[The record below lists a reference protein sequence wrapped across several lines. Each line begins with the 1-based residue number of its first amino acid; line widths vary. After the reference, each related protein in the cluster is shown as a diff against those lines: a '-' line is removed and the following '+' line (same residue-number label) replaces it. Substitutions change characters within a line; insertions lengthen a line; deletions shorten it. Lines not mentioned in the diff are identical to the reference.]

1 MIQAEGIYIGQVV
14 GIHPSAVIEE
24 GATLGENVAI
34 SPFCYIDRHV
44 QLGAG
49 CVLGPHVTILGH
61 TTLGKDCRV
70 HGGAIIGDIPQD
82 VTYQGGVSYVTIGD
96 RCILREGV
104 TIHRGT
110 KPEAVTQVG
119 NDCLLMAH
127 SHLAHDVQ
135 IGNQVIIANG
145 ALVAGY
151 AHIGDRAFISGNC
164 LIHQFTRVGRLA
176 MLSGGTAVQKDV
188 PPFAMT
194 HSLSRNTIMGLNVV
208 GLRRAGFTTEER
220 QLLKAAFTILYRSD
234 LNTTQAIA
242 QLKDIFHSPL
252 VTELWQFIETSQR
265 GICNFIR

>member
-1 MIQAEGIYIGQVV
+1 M
-14 GIHPSAVIEE
+14 GIHASALIEE
-24 GATLGENVAI
+24 GATLGRDVDI

-44 QLGAG
+44 ELGDG
-49 CVLGPHVTILGH
+49 CVIGPHVTILGH
-61 TTLGKDCRV
+61 TTLGEGCRV

-82 VTYQGGVSYVTIGD
+82 VTYRGGISYVAIGD
-96 RCILREGV
+96 RCTLREGV

-110 KPEAVTQVG
+110 KPGSITQVG

-135 IGNQVIIANG
+135 MGHQVIIANG

-208 GLRRAGFTTEER
+208 GLRRAGFTPEDR
-220 QLLKAAFTILYRSD
+220 QLLKAAFTMLYRSD

-242 QLKDIFHSPL
+242 QLKDTFDSPL
-252 VTELWQFIETSQR
+252 VTELWQFIEASER
-265 GICNFIR
+265 GICTFIR